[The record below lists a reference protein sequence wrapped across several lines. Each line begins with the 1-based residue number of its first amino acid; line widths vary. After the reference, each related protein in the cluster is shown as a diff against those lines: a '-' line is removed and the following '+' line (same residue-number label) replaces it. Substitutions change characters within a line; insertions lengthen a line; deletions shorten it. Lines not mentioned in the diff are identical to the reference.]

1 MVSLKEMDIVTDSVA
16 RSIGCV
22 SLNSEQ
28 KVVIKDFV
36 TGNNLLLRFQLAM
49 LKASVVML
57 R

>member
-1 MVSLKEMDIVTDSVA
+1 MVSLKEMDIVSDSMA

-28 KVVIKDFV
+28 K
-36 TGNNLLLRFQLAM
+36 LRFQLATV
-49 LKASVVML
+49 KASVVML

>member
-1 MVSLKEMDIVTDSVA
+1 MVSLKEMDIVSNSVA

-36 TGNNLLLRFQLAM
+36 MGNDFLLRFQLATV
-49 LKASVVML
+49 KASVVMFQ
-57 R
+57 